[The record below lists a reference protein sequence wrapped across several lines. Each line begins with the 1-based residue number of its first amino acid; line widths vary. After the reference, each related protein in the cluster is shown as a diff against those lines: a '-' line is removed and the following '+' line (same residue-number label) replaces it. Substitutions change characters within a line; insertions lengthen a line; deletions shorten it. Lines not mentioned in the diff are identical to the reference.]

1 MKLSR
6 LTRAAFL
13 LVFFFAVD
21 KGLGLIRQ
29 VVIARQFGLS
39 KELDAFNVA
48 NNLPDLLFALISGGA
63 LAIAFIPVLTEV
75 LTRQGRPQAWHLFS
89 NIANL
94 AFLVTAVLAIVVA
107 LLADPMVR
115 WEVGIAPGF
124 TTQQQHLV
132 AQLMRLNLMATLIFS
147 ISGLV
152 MAGLQANQHFLLP
165 ALAPIMYNLGQI
177 FGALILAPSVGYTIA
192 GVTLPAF
199 GLGVHG
205 LVYGVIGGA
214 ALHLLIQVPG
224 LVKYRFVWNPGL
236 GLKTDEVRK
245 VLRLMGPRLITM
257 LFIQMDFL
265 VRDNLASRLPEGSV
279 SALTYGWMLMQV
291 PETIIGTAIGTA
303 MLPTLS
309 ELFSKGENQ
318 QFKETV
324 ERAIRV
330 LLALTLPVAVI
341 FGVGLRPLL
350 ALVFNFDPAGTDLL
364 LWTTRGYLV
373 GLTGQCLLEVAIR
386 SFYSQQNALTPLL
399 AAGMNLTIYIVSGLV
414 LFQVLGAPGISLT
427 DAIAFTA
434 QAILLLLLLNRK
446 LSEKIHL
453 SSTPIRVIGATILGG
468 GVTLGVLWLGGER
481 AVVAILAMLAGA
493 AAAIPLIWIELRLL
507 MRL

>member
-1 MKLSR
+1 MKLTR

-13 LVFFFAVD
+13 LVFFFALD

-39 KELDAFNVA
+39 NELDAFNVA

-63 LAIAFIPVLTEV
+63 LAIAFIPILTEV

-107 LLADPMVR
+107 VMADPMVR

-124 TTQQQHLV
+124 TAQQQHLV
-132 AQLMRLNLMATLIFS
+132 AQLMRLNLIATLIFS

-165 ALAPIMYNLGQI
+165 ALAPILYNLGQI
-177 FGALILAPSVGYTIA
+177 FGALILAPTVGYNIA
-192 GVTLPAF
+192 GITLPAF

-224 LVKYRFVWNPGL
+224 LVKYRFVWNPGF

-309 ELFSKGENQ
+309 EMFSKGENQ

-330 LLALTLPVAVI
+330 LMAITLPVAVI
-341 FGVGLRPLL
+341 FGAGLRPLL

-386 SFYSQQNALTPLL
+386 SFYSRQNALTPLL
-399 AAGMNLTIYIVSGLV
+399 AAGMNLVIYIVFGLL
-414 LFQVLGAPGISLT
+414 LFRVLGAPGISLT
-427 DAIAFTA
+427 DALAFTA
-434 QAILLLLLLNRK
+434 QAVLLLLLLNRK
-446 LSEKIHL
+446 LPTRLNL
-453 SSTPIRVIGATILGG
+453 SSTPIRMIGATILGG

-481 AVVAILAMLAGA
+481 AVVAIAAMLAGA
-493 AAAIPLIWIELRLL
+493 AAALPLIWREVRLL